1 MSLGKNIAVTASVIV
16 IGAAACFGGYKYL
29 KSKGVTLSSGVVY
42 VQRVQELNTVAGRT
56 LTGSRFSGVVET
68 QKTEDF
74 KSDTSKKIKAIK
86 VKVGQEVKK
95 GDVLFTYDL
104 EQAQLDIDD
113 EQIDYEKAINNLET
127 DKIELEGLQKEKTTA
142 SPDRQT
148 QLTTMILSKQS
159 DIARAEYDLK
169 QKEAKIEKMKKALK
183 NNKVKSTLDGIVKE
197 VADLNNFD
205 ESEPGPIVKISRGDD
220 YTIKATLNEQMISQ
234 VQKDMPVIIRSRI
247 DDKVWHGVVT
257 GIETKP
263 QSSDGGEFNIG
274 GNGEDTMTTTS
285 KYNFYVTPESFDG
298 LMLGQHIIIEPDMG
312 QMGEIQTKE
321 GIWLYEDYFV
331 REEGKTYVW
340 ADNGNGKIEKREVTL
355 GTYDEEEGD
364 VQVVRGLTKSDRIA
378 YPSEQFEPGLKT
390 TENAA
395 EANVPDVGAVDDDGG
410 EQLVAEGG
418 NDEFDADFTIDDNDA
433 AFDDEEDGELIIE
446 GEPDDE
452 DIGIVVEEE

>member
-16 IGAAACFGGYKYL
+16 IGAAACFGGYKFL
-29 KSKGVTLSSGVVY
+29 KSKGVTLSSGTVY

-56 LTGSRFSGVVET
+56 LTGSLFSGVVET

-74 KSDTSKKIKAIK
+74 KYDTSKKIKAVK

-104 EQAQLDIDD
+104 EQAQLDIEDK
-113 EQIDYEKAINNLET
+113 QIEYDKAVNDLET
-127 DKIELEGLQKEKTTA
+127 DRIELEGLKKEKATA

-148 QLTTMILSKQS
+148 QLNTTILSKQS

-169 QKEAKIEKMKKALK
+169 QMEAKIEKMKKALK

-197 VADLNNFD
+197 VADINNLD
-205 ESEPGPIVKISRGDD
+205 ESEPGAIVKISRGDD
-220 YTIKATLNEQMISQ
+220 YIIKATLNEQMISQ
-234 VQKDMPVIIRSRI
+234 IEKDMPVIIRSRI
-247 DDKVWHGVVT
+247 DDRVWHGT
-257 GIETKP
+257 ITNIETKP
-263 QSSDGGEFNIG
+263 QSSEGEFNIG
-274 GNGEDTMTTTS
+274 GNGEDTMNTSS
-285 KYNFYVTPESFDG
+285 KYNFYVTPENFDG

-312 QMGEIQTKE
+312 QMGDIQTKE

-340 ADNGNGKIEKREVTL
+340 ADNGEGRIEKREVTL

-364 VQVVRGLTKSDRIA
+364 VQVVRGLSKSDRIA
-378 YPSEQFEPGLKT
+378 YPSEQFEVGLKT

-395 EANVPDVGAVDDDGG
+395 EANVPDIGSADDEGG

-446 GEPDDE
+446 GEPDDYF
-452 DIGIVVEEE
+452 DIETEEE